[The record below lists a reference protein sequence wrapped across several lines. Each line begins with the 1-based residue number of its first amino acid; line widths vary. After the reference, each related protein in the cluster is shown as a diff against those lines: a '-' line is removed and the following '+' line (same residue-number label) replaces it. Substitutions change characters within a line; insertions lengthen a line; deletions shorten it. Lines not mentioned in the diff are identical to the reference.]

1 MVCGFLFSFCNL
13 NSAACAADFSDL
25 TIIVTSCDKYSNLW
39 NPFFELLFK
48 NWQGLRESKMD
59 ILLIS
64 NKKQYPDNR
73 ITPVMIANEKSWS
86 DNMLQ
91 ALKKVKT
98 KYVMILLED
107 YFITKF
113 DEKRLA
119 EVFAFMKSYNAAYV
133 QIACEGLARGRRGKD
148 EVSKGIATREK
159 HEPWRT
165 SLQACLWRVS
175 ELQFLLK
182 DTESPWDFEKA
193 ASLRS
198 EGCMTPFLVVFEDS
212 PLDYLNM
219 TQLGYLNVTNLET
232 AKKMGVSVDT
242 QGMKLDTDIMG
253 WFRCKFK
260 PYVYWNF
267 YKPFMDF
274 FKNDR

>member
-1 MVCGFLFSFCNL
+1 
-13 NSAACAADFSDL
+13 
-25 TIIVTSCDKYSNLW
+25 
-39 NPFFELLFK
+39 
-48 NWQGLRESKMD
+48 
-59 ILLIS
+59 
-64 NKKQYPDNR
+64 
-73 ITPVMIANEKSWS
+73 
-86 DNMLQ
+86 
-91 ALKKVKT
+91 
-98 KYVMILLED
+98 
-107 YFITKF
+107 
-113 DEKRLA
+113 
-119 EVFAFMKSYNAAYV
+119 MKSYDAAYM
-133 QIACEGLARGRRGKD
+133 QIACEGLARDKRGKD

-198 EGCMTPFLVVFEDS
+198 EGCQAPFLVVFEDS

-219 TQLGYLNVTNLET
+219 TQLGYLNVDNLEV
-232 AKKMGVSVDT
+232 AKKLGVTVDT
-242 QGMKLDTDIMG
+242 DEGMKLDSELMG

-260 PYVYWNF
+260 PYIYWNF

-274 FKNDR
+274 SGGLIKGIL